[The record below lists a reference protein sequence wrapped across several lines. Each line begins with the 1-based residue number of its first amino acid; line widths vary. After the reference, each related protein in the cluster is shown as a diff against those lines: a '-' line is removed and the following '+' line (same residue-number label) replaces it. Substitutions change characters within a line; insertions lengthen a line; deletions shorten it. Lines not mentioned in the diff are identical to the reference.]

1 MLQYAQYYK
10 PVADSSAKYR
20 PIVIMLTCIHC
31 GLKHEYASIVDYAFY
46 FPNSGVFRIGRR
58 WGARQGDLGDMK
70 VPQWDP
76 GAKAPSCRKLG
87 TKITS
92 FVLSATSV
100 LMYYAVVNVPYDSA
114 SYTIKSSF

>member
-10 PVADSSAKYR
+10 PVADSSAKY
-20 PIVIMLTCIHC
+20 IVIMLTCIHC
-31 GLKHEYASIVDYAFY
+31 GLKHEYASIVDYTFY

-87 TKITS
+87 TKIRPTS

-100 LMYYAVVNVPYDSA
+100 LMYYAVVNVPY
-114 SYTIKSSF
+114 TIKSSF

>member
-10 PVADSSAKYR
+10 PVADSSAKY
-20 PIVIMLTCIHC
+20 IVIMLTCIHC
-31 GLKHEYASIVDYAFY
+31 GLKHEYASIVDYTFY

-58 WGARQGDLGDMK
+58 WGGARQGDLGDMK